1 MLKLCLREVSF
12 WGNGDKGE
20 RVGHCD
26 NIYVLYLGQARIGSC
41 LSQAKKSNLDF
52 KREII
57 P

>member
-12 WGNGDKGE
+12 WGNEDKGE